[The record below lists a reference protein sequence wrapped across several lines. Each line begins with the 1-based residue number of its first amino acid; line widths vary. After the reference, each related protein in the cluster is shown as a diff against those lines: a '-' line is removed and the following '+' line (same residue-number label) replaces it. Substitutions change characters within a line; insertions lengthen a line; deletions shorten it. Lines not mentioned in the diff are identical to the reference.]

1 MIRVN
6 SSSISSAVVMIRVLA
21 EKARCVT
28 IIRVNS
34 SAKSTVDCSKAEG
47 AICPAPPRPGSSAT
61 AGPESVVSRVDVT
74 GSLLQAVRVIEGDH
88 RHLEDVARFSVIE
101 QGGGNTVFVDING

>member
-61 AGPESVVSRVDVT
+61 AGQD
-74 GSLLQAVRVIEGDH
+74 LLSPCR
-88 RHLEDVARFSVIE
+88 RYRFAPAGRS
-101 QGGGNTVFVDING
+101 GY